1 MSGKKR
7 RGHVLSWQSSG
18 LSKAA
23 YCRQE
28 DLVYGT
34 FCSWC
39 REYESG
45 QSGFILLSGEDQV
58 CCELKRA
65 VVLLPNGIELT
76 FPDGIDRR
84 SLKELMDV

>member
-1 MSGKKR
+1 M
-7 RGHVLSWQSSG
+7 LSWQSSG

-23 YCRQE
+23 YCRRE
-28 DLVYGT
+28 GLVYAT

-45 QSGFILLSGEDQV
+45 QSGFILVSGDGLADS
-58 CCELKRA
+58 ELKRA

-76 FPDGIDRR
+76 FPDGIDSR

>member
-1 MSGKKR
+1 MREKKR

-23 YCRQE
+23 YCRRE
-28 DLVYGT
+28 GLVYAT

-45 QSGFILLSGEDQV
+45 QSGFILVSGDGLADS
-58 CCELKRA
+58 ELKRA

-76 FPDGIDRR
+76 FPDGIDSR